1 MKIVWR
7 KEWVN
12 EYESPWSVFE
22 KLSLVNLVE
31 RNEILKVFGIPKVKN
46 IKQNIGDYHR
56 NLLLL
61 NGFDLQKLH
70 QALDFNLLEHN
81 KNTIHALIAPF
92 HALYSSRSHWFH
104 EKLLWCP
111 KCMERGFHSWLHQ
124 FKLLDKC
131 AFHNLNLV
139 KSCPDCNETIPF
151 LLSNKQL
158 GYAFKCKCGFTIAS
172 FNISSWNE
180 WTAPEQIDQAIL
192 EWIRSNMYQL
202 DVQPRWIVHEQH
214 CSLKLL
220 IKAEPKETKH
230 IESIES
236 LYQNDYYSQRFQQI
250 MLRNCLQTFR
260 QVEDKLLKNLLR
272 KHQHCITQLMELRKM
287 NDIAEFPEICPYAY
301 AYVFWRKALLK
312 KEYFYDENGKGDSS
326 EEVPLLIEEH
336 LEYFSEQIVSLQMK
350 TQKCIDTKILFW
362 ILEKIIIQFSE
373 NFFNAWLEIA
383 GERSKKISAPS
394 WNEINEMRNRS
405 FPIIAF
411 KYNFI
416 EKSSSSCVEYHHLEN
431 EEMPTYKYVCPYQH
445 ENAIRNTYTMKSY
458 TPQAVAIL
466 IRGDKDVKNKTLQ
479 KSVDAYVKKLSFFN
493 TR

>member
-1 MKIVWR
+1 
-7 KEWVN
+7 
-12 EYESPWSVFE
+12 
-22 KLSLVNLVE
+22 
-31 RNEILKVFGIPKVKN
+31 
-46 IKQNIGDYHR
+46 
-56 NLLLL
+56 
-61 NGFDLQKLH
+61 
-70 QALDFNLLEHN
+70 
-81 KNTIHALIAPF
+81 
-92 HALYSSRSHWFH
+92 
-104 EKLLWCP
+104 
-111 KCMERGFHSWLHQ
+111 
-124 FKLLDKC
+124 
-131 AFHNLNLV
+131 
-139 KSCPDCNETIPF
+139 
-151 LLSNKQL
+151 
-158 GYAFKCKCGFTIAS
+158 
-172 FNISSWNE
+172 
-180 WTAPEQIDQAIL
+180 
-192 EWIRSNMYQL
+192 
-202 DVQPRWIVHEQH
+202 
-214 CSLKLL
+214 
-220 IKAEPKETKH
+220 
-230 IESIES
+230 
-236 LYQNDYYSQRFQQI
+236 
-250 MLRNCLQTFR
+250 
-260 QVEDKLLKNLLR
+260 
-272 KHQHCITQLMELRKM
+272 M

-350 TQKCIDTKILFW
+350 TQKCIDTKILYW